1 MASQGA
7 MMQALG
13 AERGHMAQGAE
24 ETAAGKQ
31 IHFQC
36 KDQVAPTSQS
46 QLTPSAWLAWF
57 QQSLW

>member
-1 MASQGA
+1 
-7 MMQALG
+7 MQALG

-36 KDQVAPTSQS
+36 KDQVAPTSLS